1 MPSEFEKRPLT
12 TYEEPTVPAEEDL
25 SMCLSPEDT
34 KTFYALKGE
43 MKESWEKRQI
53 YRTEVEMRI
62 GVLEDFRHPTPS
74 AKYWQAVREMSHY
87 YENVVNGYFEYK
99 RNEIEIKKIER
110 QIKEEK
116 DVLEKELLNISKQEL
131 FFKRA
136 TLQQHQKDRIRE
148 LRLWSKIKAELKEE
162 NPNLETEDV
171 NESQKI
177 SLPLELQQR
186 FRFLKHSPDVG
197 GAKNAAAQIET
208 AERLIREGKLEPKNL
223 LKNDKKHKKLSK

>member
-1 MPSEFEKRPLT
+1 MSSEFEKRPLT

-43 MKESWEKRQI
+43 MKESWEKRQV

-99 RNEIEIKKIER
+99 RNEIQIKKLER
-110 QIKEEK
+110 QIQIFDKYPDLSLVSCSK
-116 DVLEKELLNISKQEL
+116 NKIYKNIVVQCGHE
-131 FFKRA
+131 
-136 TLQQHQKDRIRE
+136 
-148 LRLWSKIKAELKEE
+148 
-162 NPNLETEDV
+162 
-171 NESQKI
+171 
-177 SLPLELQQR
+177 
-186 FRFLKHSPDVG
+186 
-197 GAKNAAAQIET
+197 
-208 AERLIREGKLEPKNL
+208 
-223 LKNDKKHKKLSK
+223 